1 LDEKVS
7 RLTRRMLARCW
18 YQVIEEHL
26 MNGTAGLVIC
36 CAFTACVAQP
46 AFAQLTVRDTHPPAV
61 TADSESWYQSGVPI
75 TYEGSYYYPAGPKVH
90 FIPSEMVRTGDF
102 RGIPLYART
111 TIEPYSIVFV
121 PVAGGMMQ
129 PYERRRDGE
138 LAGTEGSSAASF
150 PIAPASDSSLDDD
163 TGPAQAP
170 GPPVFV
176 GFATSREEQLSSVP
190 QPAGTSG
197 VARTVETTPPASG
210 SRVPVAPR
218 IRPRADSPNGIF
230 IQYENARWF
239 SSGPPVEFDSSR
251 YVRSGQMD
259 GFPVYRDR
267 TGTGSTIYVPVAR
280 DATGLLA
287 PYTKRDR

>member
-1 LDEKVS
+1 
-7 RLTRRMLARCW
+7 
-18 YQVIEEHL
+18 

-36 CAFTACVAQP
+36 CTFTVFLAQP
-46 AFAQLTVRDTHPPAV
+46 AFAQLTVRDTRPPAV

-75 TYEGSYYYPAGPKVH
+75 TYQGDYYYPAGPKVH
-90 FIPSEMVRTGDF
+90 FIPSEMVRTGHF
-102 RGIPLYART
+102 RGIPLYSRT
-111 TIEPYSIVFV
+111 TIEPFSVVFV

-138 LAGTEGSSAASF
+138 LAGTEGSTAPSF
-150 PIAPASDSSLDDD
+150 PIAPASESSLDED

-170 GPPVFV
+170 GPPEFV
-176 GFATSREEQLSSVP
+176 GFATNDDERVSSVP

-197 VARTVETTPPASG
+197 VARTVETMPPTST
-210 SRVPVAPR
+210 SRLPVAQR
-218 IRPRADSPNGIF
+218 IRPRTDSANGIF

-239 SSGPPVEFDSSR
+239 SSGPPVAFDSSR
-251 YVRSGQMD
+251 FVSSGEMD

-280 DATGLLA
+280 DATELLA
-287 PYTKRDR
+287 PYSKRDR

>member
-1 LDEKVS
+1 
-7 RLTRRMLARCW
+7 
-18 YQVIEEHL
+18 

-36 CAFTACVAQP
+36 CTFTVSLAQP
-46 AFAQLTVRDTHPPAV
+46 AFAQLTVSDTRPPVV
-61 TADSESWYQSGVPI
+61 TAAGESWYQSGVPI
-75 TYEGSYYYPAGPKVH
+75 TYQGDYYYPAGPKVH
-90 FIPSEMVRTGDF
+90 FLPSEMVRTGHF

-138 LAGTEGSSAASF
+138 LAGTEGSTAPSF
-150 PIAPASDSSLDDD
+150 PIAPASESSLDED

-170 GPPVFV
+170 GPPDFA
-176 GFATSREEQLSSVP
+176 GFAANDDERLSSVP
-190 QPAGTSG
+190 QPTGTSG
-197 VARTVETTPPASG
+197 VPTTVETTPPTSS
-210 SRVPVAPR
+210 SRLPVAQR
-218 IRPRADSPNGIF
+218 IRPRADSANGVF
-230 IQYENARWF
+230 IQFENARWF
-239 SSGPPVEFDSSR
+239 SSGPPVAFDSSR
-251 YVRSGQMD
+251 LVSSGDMN

-280 DATGLLA
+280 DATALLA

>member
-1 LDEKVS
+1 
-7 RLTRRMLARCW
+7 
-18 YQVIEEHL
+18 
-26 MNGTAGLVIC
+26 MNGTAGLLIC
-36 CAFTACVAQP
+36 CTLSACLAQP
-46 AFAQLTVRDTHPPAV
+46 AFAQLTVRDTRPPGV
-61 TADSESWYQSGVPI
+61 TADNESWYLNGVPI
-75 TYEGSYYYPAGPKVH
+75 IYVGNYYYPAGPKVH

-129 PYERRRDGE
+129 PYERRRDRE
-138 LAGTEGSSAASF
+138 LAGTEGSSAPSF
-150 PIAPASDSSLDDD
+150 PIAPASESSLEED

-176 GFATSREEQLSSVP
+176 GFAKNDEEQVSSVP
-190 QPAGTSG
+190 QPTGTSG
-197 VARTVETTPPASG
+197 VTRNVETTTPASS
-210 SRVPVAPR
+210 SRVPAAQR

-239 SSGPPVEFDSSR
+239 SSGPSVDFDSSR
-251 YVRSGQMD
+251 FVRSGEMD

-280 DATGLLA
+280 GATLLA

>member
-1 LDEKVS
+1 
-7 RLTRRMLARCW
+7 
-18 YQVIEEHL
+18 

-36 CAFTACVAQP
+36 CTFTICLAQP
-46 AFAQLTVRDTHPPAV
+46 AFAQLTVRDTRPPAV
-61 TADSESWYQSGVPI
+61 TADSESWYQSGTPI
-75 TYEGSYYYPAGPKVH
+75 TYEGDYYYPAGPKVH
-90 FIPSEMVRTGDF
+90 FIPSEMVRTGHF

-138 LAGTEGSSAASF
+138 LAGTEGSTAPSF
-150 PIAPASDSSLDDD
+150 PIAPASESSLDED

-176 GFATSREEQLSSVP
+176 GFAKNKEEQLSRVP

-197 VARTVETTPPASG
+197 LTTNVETTPPTSG
-210 SRVPVAPR
+210 DRLPVAQRR

-239 SSGPPVEFDSSR
+239 SSGPPVDFDSSR
-251 YVRSGQMD
+251 FVRSGEMD

-280 DATGLLA
+280 DAMELLA